1 MVALFL
7 RLKRSMGSKAA
18 LSLFYGETDFVILDD
33 PPIVM
38 RVGERHDGLRLLL
51 QSFAVET
58 AVFLSGVDP
67 TNTYSLEDES
77 IDRQMQLLSLVEA
90 DRLNYFIAMAEHLAS
105 GWTQQSYFVLGVD
118 KSQAADWAATFQ
130 QRAYIWIPPSGIP
143 ELILK
148 D

>member
-1 MVALFL
+1 MDNKVE
-7 RLKRSMGSKAA
+7 
-18 LSLFYGETDFVILDD
+18 LSAFYSETDFVILDD
-33 PPIVM
+33 PPIIM
-38 RVGERHDGLRLLL
+38 RVGERHDGVRLLL
-51 QSFAVET
+51 QSFAVDT
-58 AVFLSGVDP
+58 AVFLSGINP
-67 TNTYSLEDES
+67 AAAGSSEDER
-77 IDRQMQLLSLVEA
+77 IDRQMQLLSLVEEE
-90 DRLNYFIAMAEHLAS
+90 RLNYFIAMAEHPLS

>member
-1 MVALFL
+1 MDNKVEL
-7 RLKRSMGSKAA
+7 AA
-18 LSLFYGETDFVILDD
+18 FYSETDFVILDD
-33 PPIVM
+33 PPIIM
-38 RVGERHDGLRLLL
+38 RVGERHDGVRLLL
-51 QSFAVET
+51 QSFAVDT
-58 AVFLSGVDP
+58 AVFLSGISPVAAG
-67 TNTYSLEDES
+67 SSEDER
-77 IDRQMQLLSLVEA
+77 IDRQMQLLSLVEEE
-90 DRLNYFIAMAEHLAS
+90 RLNYFIAMAEHPLS

>member
-1 MVALFL
+1 MDNKVEL
-7 RLKRSMGSKAA
+7 AA
-18 LSLFYGETDFVILDD
+18 FYSETDFVILDD
-33 PPIVM
+33 PPIIM
-38 RVGERHDGLRLLL
+38 RVGERHDGVRLLL
-51 QSFAVET
+51 QSFAVDT
-58 AVFLSGVDP
+58 AVFLSGVNP
-67 TNTYSLEDES
+67 VGAGSSEDER
-77 IDRQMQLLSLVEA
+77 IDRQMQLLSLVEEE
-90 DRLNYFIAMAEHLAS
+90 RLNYFIAMAEHPLS

>member
-1 MVALFL
+1 MDN
-7 RLKRSMGSKAA
+7 KAELA
-18 LSLFYGETDFVILDD
+18 AFYSETDFVILDD
-33 PPIVM
+33 PPIIM
-38 RVGERHDGLRLLL
+38 RVGERHDGVRLLL
-51 QSFAVET
+51 QSFAVDT
-58 AVFLSGVDP
+58 AVFLSGINPVAAG
-67 TNTYSLEDES
+67 SSEDER
-77 IDRQMQLLSLVEA
+77 IDRQMQLLSLVEEE
-90 DRLNYFIAMAEHLAS
+90 RLNYFIAMAEHPLS

>member
-1 MVALFL
+1 MEGKVGL
-7 RLKRSMGSKAA
+7 AA
-18 LSLFYGETDFVILDD
+18 FYSETDFVILDD

-38 RVGERHDGLRLLL
+38 RVGEKHDGLRFLL
-51 QSFAVET
+51 QSFAVDT
-58 AVFLSGVDP
+58 AVFLSGV
-67 TNTYSLEDES
+67 NSVGACSSEDER

-90 DRLNYFIAMAEHLAS
+90 DRLNYFIAMAEHPFS